1 MIGIGKQQ
9 ILAQAHNIHSFIH
22 REKEKTLSDR
32 KVSMKTIPNT
42 AYINN

>member
-32 KVSMKTIPNT
+32 KVNSHHTHENHP
-42 AYINN
+42 